1 MGSNISWQKLL
12 KHLRASKCVS
22 CAIVLSLLHQDENVA
37 FQIPRVSVKKELDEA
52 VPFKNSLK
60 SNRMFS
66 NSVGLGE
73 QHQYIFYNFARDSQ
87 LIHSQVLIVSL
98 HLCLET
104 PCDRYRHLPVL
115 CYLFNLF
122 ELGFSYLIEKFFLI
136 LRSMFRICR
145 WRYDHRVQSFV
156 CFNLGN
162 VRKILKLR
170 LLLRFW
176 WQHERY
182 LIC

>member
-22 CAIVLSLLHQDENVA
+22 CAMVLSLLHQDENVA

-73 QHQYIFYNFARDSQ
+73 QHQYIFYNFARDFAIDTFTS
-87 LIHSQVLIVSL
+87 V
-98 HLCLET
+98 
-104 PCDRYRHLPVL
+104 D
-115 CYLFNLF
+115 
-122 ELGFSYLIEKFFLI
+122 
-136 LRSMFRICR
+136 
-145 WRYDHRVQSFV
+145 SFTA
-156 CFNLGN
+156 LMP
-162 VRKILKLR
+162 RDPL
-170 LLLRFW
+170 W
-176 WQHERY
+176 
-182 LIC
+182 